1 MSSTL
6 ARALL
11 SAALTLAAT
20 SVLAQENI
28 RGATTGPTTAP
39 GFSHPEQY
47 LHLQDVKPADNMYP
61 VILHP
66 EQDKAARDKLA
77 ALEAKTGKKPNILIF
92 LMDDVGWMDPG
103 FNGGGTAVGNPTP
116 NMDRLAHEGPAAH
129 VGLFDAVAA
138 RRRAPRS

>member
-20 SVLAQENI
+20 SALAQENI

-47 LHLQDVKPADNMYP
+47 LHLRDVKPADNMY
-61 VILHP
+61 
-66 EQDKAARDKLA
+66 
-77 ALEAKTGKKPNILIF
+77 
-92 LMDDVGWMDPG
+92 
-103 FNGGGTAVGNPTP
+103 
-116 NMDRLAHEGPAAH
+116 
-129 VGLFDAVAA
+129 
-138 RRRAPRS
+138 RRRADHGGVRLLSEGAHQVSAAVQDRLHVEQSARL